1 MIKFITLKILKIFD
15 FYYQIKLF
23 SFLKKNN
30 HNSFDIF
37 FDIGAH
43 EGESIL
49 LFSKNLN
56 LKRIY
61 SFEASPKSYK
71 KLLKKT
77 EIIKNNFKNLEINL
91 ENLAVGEIK
100 KRIEFKHLLESSSS
114 TLNNINENSNYF
126 KKKKFFLNFKEK
138 ILLKNLKLNKL
149 S

>member
-49 LFSKNLN
+49 LFS
-56 LKRIY
+56 
-61 SFEASPKSYK
+61 
-71 KLLKKT
+71 
-77 EIIKNNFKNLEINL
+77 
-91 ENLAVGEIK
+91 
-100 KRIEFKHLLESSSS
+100 
-114 TLNNINENSNYF
+114 TL
-126 KKKKFFLNFKEK
+126 
-138 ILLKNLKLNKL
+138 
-149 S
+149 